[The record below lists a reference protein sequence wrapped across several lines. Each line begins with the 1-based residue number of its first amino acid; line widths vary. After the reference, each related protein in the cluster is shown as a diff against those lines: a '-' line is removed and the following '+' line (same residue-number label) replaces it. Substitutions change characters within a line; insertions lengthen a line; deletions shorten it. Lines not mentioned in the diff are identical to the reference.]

1 VVEAAEAPDEPVSPR
16 TVRNTLIGLG
26 AGLLVGVVAALVANG
41 RDRRVPE
48 PERRDETELAR
59 ETGEIVPVEVGA
71 VPIDDAR
78 SRTRAPPPEPE
89 GSAVL
94 PPEPDGPVDLNEVT
108 YEELRALDLTMT
120 QARRLLAYRDRR
132 GGFSSLS
139 DIDEV
144 PGFPEYVREDL
155 KRRVSL

>member
-1 VVEAAEAPDEPVSPR
+1 M
-16 TVRNTLIGLG
+16 RNTLIGLV
-26 AGLLVGVVAALVANG
+26 AGLLVGVVAALVANA
-41 RDRRVPE
+41 RDRRVPK
-48 PERRDETELAR
+48 PERRDETELAD
-59 ETGEIVPVEVGA
+59 ETRPETVEAGA

-78 SRTRAPPPEPE
+78 SKKRSSRSPAPSSPSPTDPWTST
-89 GSAVL
+89 GSH
-94 PPEPDGPVDLNEVT
+94 
-108 YEELRALDLTMT
+108 ELRALDLTMT
-120 QARRLLAYRDRR
+120 QARRLLSYRDRR

>member
-1 VVEAAEAPDEPVSPR
+1 MGRVSLALAETEP
-16 TVRNTLIGLG
+16 T
-26 AGLLVGVVAALVANG
+26 
-41 RDRRVPE
+41 
-48 PERRDETELAR
+48 DETELAR
-59 ETGEIVPVEVGA
+59 ETGETVEAGA

-78 SRTRAPPPEPE
+78 SRRSAPPPEPE
-89 GSAVL
+89 KSAVP

-120 QARRLLAYRDRR
+120 QARRLLSYRDRR

>member
-1 VVEAAEAPDEPVSPR
+1 
-16 TVRNTLIGLG
+16 
-26 AGLLVGVVAALVANG
+26 
-41 RDRRVPE
+41 
-48 PERRDETELAR
+48 
-59 ETGEIVPVEVGA
+59 
-71 VPIDDAR
+71 
-78 SRTRAPPPEPE
+78 
-89 GSAVL
+89 
-94 PPEPDGPVDLNEVT
+94 
-108 YEELRALDLTMT
+108 MT